1 MSRTCASGAF
11 RRPNMLS
18 PESGV
23 MNEALDKLVNG
34 LRLEK
39 LEENLFRGAIGDTHV
54 KRVYGGKVLG
64 EALEAAQLT
73 VESDRPAHSLHGYFL
88 READSFHPV
97 VYAVDRS
104 RDGRSFS
111 ARRVTAIQHGQPI
124 FTMEASFHRSEDGI
138 DYQGKMPDVPAP
150 ESIAPQVWDWAS
162 FDRLPARYQR
172 MMTIA
177 APFDLRALDGP
188 LGAKDELG
196 NPVHRSWV
204 KTTERLPDEPDLHRA
219 ILAYLSDYGLIW
231 TLLGHHG
238 FTLETGNLVV
248 ASLDHAMWFHRP
260 FRADDWLLYH
270 CVGVASTGARGLA
283 RGHFYTR
290 DGELVVSVAQEGLM
304 RVIAPRA

>member
-1 MSRTCASGAF
+1 
-11 RRPNMLS
+11 
-18 PESGV
+18 
-23 MNEALDKLVNG
+23 MNQALQQLVTG

-39 LEENLFRGAIGDTHV
+39 LEENLFRGAIGDTLI

-73 VESDRPAHSLHGYFL
+73 VEDRPAHSLHAYFL
-88 READSFHPV
+88 REANAFHPV
-97 VYAVDRS
+97 VYDVDRS
-104 RDGRSFS
+104 RDGKSFS

-124 FTMEASFHRSEDGI
+124 FTMEASFHRTEDGI
-138 DYQGKMPDVPAP
+138 DYQGKMPDVPPP
-150 ESIAPQVWDWAS
+150 EAVPPSDFDWAK
-162 FDRLPARYQR
+162 FDDMSARYQR
-172 MMTIA
+172 MMTIV
-177 APFDLRALDGP
+177 APFDLRPIDGP

-196 NPVHRSWV
+196 NPIRRSWV
-204 KTTERLPDEPDLHRA
+204 KTAERLPDEPDLHRA

-238 FTLETGNLVV
+238 FTLQNENLVV

-290 DGELVVSVAQEGLM
+290 DGQLVVSVAQEGLM
-304 RVIAPRA
+304 RVIAPR

>member
-1 MSRTCASGAF
+1 
-11 RRPNMLS
+11 
-18 PESGV
+18 
-23 MNEALDKLVNG
+23 MNEALQQLVNG

-73 VESDRPAHSLHGYFL
+73 VEDRPAHSLHAYFL

-97 VYAVDRS
+97 VYDVERS
-104 RDGRSFS
+104 RDGKSFS

-124 FTMEASFHRSEDGI
+124 FTMEASFHRTEEGI
-138 DYQGKMPDVPAP
+138 AYQGKMPEVPPP
-150 ESIAPQVWDWAS
+150 ESVAPTVYDWAK
-162 FDRLPARYQR
+162 FDQMPARLQR
-172 MMTIA
+172 MMTIV
-177 APFDLRALDGP
+177 APFDLRSLDGP
-188 LGAKDELG
+188 LGSKDELG
-196 NPVHRSWV
+196 NPVRRSWV
-204 KTTERLPDEPDLHRA
+204 RTTERLPDEPDLHRA

-238 FTLETGNLVV
+238 FTLQTENLVV

-260 FRADDWLLYH
+260 FRVDEWLLYH
-270 CVGVASTGARGLA
+270 CVGVASSGARGLA

-304 RVIAPRA
+304 RVIAPRG

>member
-1 MSRTCASGAF
+1 
-11 RRPNMLS
+11 
-18 PESGV
+18 
-23 MNEALDKLVNG
+23 MNQALQQLVTG

-39 LEENLFRGAIGDTHV
+39 LEENLFRGAIGDTLI

-73 VESDRPAHSLHGYFL
+73 VEDRPAHSLHAYFL
-88 READSFHPV
+88 REANAFHPV
-97 VYAVDRS
+97 VYDVDRS
-104 RDGRSFS
+104 RDGKSFS

-124 FTMEASFHRSEDGI
+124 FTMEASFHRTEEGI
-138 DYQGKMPDVPAP
+138 DYQGKMPDVPPPEAVAP
-150 ESIAPQVWDWAS
+150 SAFDWAKFNDMS
-162 FDRLPARYQR
+162 ARYQR
-172 MMTIA
+172 MMTIV
-177 APFDLRALDGP
+177 APFDLRPIDGP

-196 NPVHRSWV
+196 NPVRRSWV
-204 KTTERLPDEPDLHRA
+204 KTAEQLPDEPDLHRA

-238 FTLETGNLVV
+238 FTLQNENLVV

-260 FRADDWLLYH
+260 FRVDDWLLYH

-290 DGELVVSVAQEGLM
+290 DGQLVVSVAQEGLM
-304 RVIAPRA
+304 RVIEPR

>member
-1 MSRTCASGAF
+1 
-11 RRPNMLS
+11 
-18 PESGV
+18 
-23 MNEALDKLVNG
+23 MNEALQQLVNG

-73 VESDRPAHSLHGYFL
+73 VAEDRPAHSLHAYFL

-124 FTMEASFHRSEDGI
+124 FTMEASFHRSEEGI
-138 DYQGKMPDVPAP
+138 DYQGQMPEVPPP
-150 ESIAPQVWDWAS
+150 ESIAPQTYDWAK
-162 FDRLPARYQR
+162 FEQMPARYQR
-172 MMTIA
+172 MMRIA
-177 APFDLRALDGP
+177 APFDLRALDGA

-196 NPVHRSWV
+196 NPVRRSWV
-204 KTTERLPDEPDLHRA
+204 KTTERLPDAPDLHRA

-238 FTLETGNLVV
+238 YTLETENLVV

-260 FRADDWLLYH
+260 FRVDDWLLYH
-270 CVGVASTGARGLA
+270 CVGVAPTAARGLA

-304 RVIAPRA
+304 RVIEPRG

>member
-1 MSRTCASGAF
+1 
-11 RRPNMLS
+11 
-18 PESGV
+18 
-23 MNEALDKLVNG
+23 MNEALQQLVNG

-73 VESDRPAHSLHGYFL
+73 VAEDRPAHSLHAYFL

-97 VYAVDRS
+97 VYDVDRS

-138 DYQGKMPDVPAP
+138 DYQGKMPDVPPP
-150 ESIAPQVWDWAS
+150 ESVAPQAWDWAK
-162 FDRLPARYQR
+162 FDQLPARYQR

-177 APFDLRALDGP
+177 APFDLRALDGA

-196 NPVHRSWV
+196 NPVRRSWV
-204 KTTERLPDEPDLHRA
+204 KTTERLPDDAPDLHRA
-219 ILAYLSDYGLIW
+219 ILAYLSDYGLVW

-238 FTLETGNLVV
+238 YTLQTENLVV

-260 FRADDWLLYH
+260 FRVDDWLLYH

-304 RVIAPRA
+304 RVIEPRD